1 MIYMARIE
9 DQGSEGPVR
18 SRQREH
24 DCGRAL
30 LELGLFHQ
38 GIDRMPELILE
49 EHGKPVFKDLP
60 GLCFNISHTEGLA
73 VCAVSS
79 HPIGVDTER
88 IRPLNIRLLRKIC
101 SEAEGAWVMS
111 RENPA
116 EGLIRL
122 WTLKESYVKATG
134 EGLSYSLKQITF
146 SWDEDGSIRGSIP
159 GWHYYQARVY
169 GKYIISVCE
178 KDQEGEQQ

>member
-9 DQGSEGPVR
+9 NQGSEEPVR
-18 SRQREH
+18 ARQREH
-24 DCGRAL
+24 ACGRAL
-30 LELGLFHQ
+30 LELALFHQ
-38 GIDRMPELILE
+38 GIDPVPELTFE
-49 EHGKPVFKDLP
+49 AHGKPVFRDMP

-79 HPIGVDTER
+79 RPIGADTEQ
-88 IRPLNIRLLRKIC
+88 IRPFSSRLLRRIC
-101 SEAEGAWVMS
+101 SQEEETWVMS

-134 EGLSYSLKQITF
+134 EGLSYPLKQITF
-146 SWDEDGSIRGSIP
+146 SWDEDGIIRGSIP

-178 KDQEGEQQ
+178 KDQEGEQ